1 MILVNYRSRQAA
13 HGEHKIML
21 IILDNLGL
29 QERRRP
35 ALSRAPE
42 ESAGG
47 RRFHPSGEEAF
58 GISIEDLVLLI
69 RKGRSRPSTVPGLYE
84 RDPERTPEAQVSPL
98 YKHIGLRF
106 LRKLSI

>member
-13 HGEHKIML
+13 HGENKIVL

-35 ALSRAPE
+35 ALSSFGR
-42 ESAGG
+42 GG
-47 RRFHPSGEEAF
+47 IRHQHPALRTL
-58 GISIEDLVLLI
+58 ILLI

-84 RDPERTPEAQVSPL
+84 RDPERTPESVEGFPNKGKNPL
-98 YKHIGLRF
+98 RIVYVAYF
-106 LRKLSI
+106 FSS